1 MSRGVGVMR
10 RSRKKTQVAEHTEDW
25 LAVLGSL
32 MVAVAGAAVLLYQGV
47 PF

>member
-1 MSRGVGVMR
+1 MR
-10 RSRKKTQVAEHTEDW
+10 RKKAKTQVAEHCEDW

-32 MVAVAGAAVLLYQGV
+32 VVAVVGAAVLLAQGM